1 MLFTRIAKPTLDQFL
16 ISPRE
21 CNFKLEY
28 SQRFNCSAWH
38 GTPGSHLN
46 QRAETAWFKFRKCT
60 LFSIRSAI
68 SSPADLYIRNS
79 AGDQFKEI
87 AAEGQDLCPRGH
99 DSKFRR
105 KIRLWEDSTRG
116 WGSGE
121 EWGVWTEGE
130 DNLHLKKKKT
140 IVLNVL
146 WDGVSVNGFSRCQRC
161 SKERWPCSLLWG
173 SSFLKGDANRFPFA
187 VNSIPLQS

>member
-21 CNFKLEY
+21 CNFKLES

-99 DSKFRR
+99 DLKSKR
-105 KIRLWEDSTRG
+105 KIRLWEDSTRVRG
-116 WGSGE
+116 WGGR
-121 EWGVWTEGE
+121 GQNAVCGQKGKITFF
-130 DNLHLKKKKT
+130 KKKKKKDHC
-140 IVLNVL
+140 IKCAM
-146 WDGVSVNGFSRCQRC
+146 GCGFG
-161 SKERWPCSLLWG
+161 KW
-173 SSFLKGDANRFPFA
+173 FFKKLKMF
-187 VNSIPLQS
+187 

>member
-21 CNFKLEY
+21 CNFKLE
-28 SQRFNCSAWH
+28 SRQRFNCNAWH

-46 QRAETAWFKFRKCT
+46 QRAETTWFKFRKCT

-99 DSKFRR
+99 NLEPKR
-105 KIRLWEDSTRG
+105 KIRLWEESTRG
-116 WGSGE
+116 WGVRQNK
-121 EWGVWTEGE
+121 VWTEGK
-130 DNLHLKKKKT
+130 DNGLKIGEGHLAPGESSILINVYTEEWRGRWKKAFRAT
-140 IVLNVL
+140 Q
-146 WDGVSVNGFSRCQRC
+146 FYT
-161 SKERWPCSLLWG
+161 PLLG
-173 SSFLKGDANRFPFA
+173 
-187 VNSIPLQS
+187 NSIWSEVIKLLGKGF